1 MRRNSIQ
8 EISYSRQLYIESW
21 QQVVEVLMGVVNE
34 EAEKETLR
42 IDMLF
47 ELIQDLLLKV
57 ERERG
62 KGERKRE
69 GGREEGRKGGL

>member
-57 ERERG
+57 ERER
-62 KGERKRE
+62 E
-69 GGREEGRKGGL
+69 GTAGLGSSTFFCT

>member
-1 MRRNSIQ
+1 
-8 EISYSRQLYIESW
+8 
-21 QQVVEVLMGVVNE
+21 MGVVNE

-57 ERERG
+57 EREREG
-62 KGERKRE
+62 RERERE
-69 GGREEGRKGGL
+69 REEGRKGGREDYNRKRERGRTYS

>member
-1 MRRNSIQ
+1 
-8 EISYSRQLYIESW
+8 
-21 QQVVEVLMGVVNE
+21 MGVVNE

-57 ERERG
+57 ERG
-62 KGERKRE
+62 LGGEREEGRE
-69 GGREEGRKGGL
+69 GGREDYNREREEDLLTMYMPYNTTSTHIRQLQVF